1 MVDNLLLVV
10 DKMIKIVLYTLAG
23 NRSLIVFAWQIKW
36 LKMSCFE

>member
-10 DKMIKIVLYTLAG
+10 DKMIKIVFYTLVG
-23 NRSLIVFAWQIKW
+23 KRSLIVFAWQIIW